1 MLFSFLIGQNVWHF
15 VGGGF
20 DRISCLLFSCLKE
33 TAVLALCLI
42 LRGKAV
48 LLCNLLTGK
57 LSEVFSIHFHSNFS
71 ISVKSTLV

>member
-33 TAVLALCLI
+33 TAILALCLI

-48 LLCNLLTGK
+48 LL
-57 LSEVFSIHFHSNFS
+57 
-71 ISVKSTLV
+71 